1 MIKNKHWHILYK
13 LSINVIEPT
22 NPSWFVLMGAQR
34 FQFCHLNFINLQGK
48 KLNGSYHT
56 MRSTIGTLSLLELSE
71 TIICKTG
78 WSYSGRPLSSLQTLN
93 FMILCFY
100 VCWPKD
106 KGEKKAKISTHFSF
120 ACEPLF
126 WLGMPTLGD
135 RYSLVSH
142 ILATISM
149 LVFEIVTERVTHL
162 GTTPVPRTIIL
173 NSILA
178 LSRLQGF
185 PCKVRDPLSWTF
197 VYFAVR
203 KGKGLLCEPF
213 AWNLNV

>member
-1 MIKNKHWHILYK
+1 MQNRLILQRK
-13 LSINVIEPT
+13 T
-22 NPSWFVLMGAQR
+22 FKFPSNSKF
-34 FQFCHLNFINLQGK
+34 
-48 KLNGSYHT
+48 YD
-56 MRSTIGTLSLLELSE
+56 SLL
-71 TIICKTG
+71 
-78 WSYSGRPLSSLQTLN
+78 
-93 FMILCFY
+93 LCLLT
-100 VCWPKD
+100 
-106 KGEKKAKISTHFSF
+106 KGQGGKKAKISTHFSF

>member
-1 MIKNKHWHILYK
+1 
-13 LSINVIEPT
+13 
-22 NPSWFVLMGAQR
+22 
-34 FQFCHLNFINLQGK
+34 
-48 KLNGSYHT
+48 
-56 MRSTIGTLSLLELSE
+56 
-71 TIICKTG
+71 
-78 WSYSGRPLSSLQTLN
+78 
-93 FMILCFY
+93 
-100 VCWPKD
+100 
-106 KGEKKAKISTHFSF
+106 
-120 ACEPLF
+120 
-126 WLGMPTLGD
+126 MPTLGD